1 MHFYGVAALVALLP
15 AFGSATCTR
24 CKSKAD
30 PLAASLM
37 QSKDNAGVSA
47 GANDC
52 GDSSFVK
59 ITQSDRPVV
68 ADCQQLVKNLAGDKQ
83 WVVTTGG
90 VQVAVYQTCKLTFD
104 DECDGDMLTC
114 SCVGAFNAV
123 SFGGNSIIGNADVID
138 LINDSINKFQ
148 DNGYL
153 GAKGSYNMYVASSG
167 SVPCTSAKTTDKQVR
182 VDWTIS
188 HP

>member
-1 MHFYGVAALVALLP
+1 MHFSGIAALIALLP
-15 AFGSATCTR
+15 ALGSATCTR
-24 CKSKAD
+24 CKSNAD

-37 QSKDNAGVSA
+37 QSNGNAGVSA

-59 ITQSDRPVV
+59 ITQSNRPVV
-68 ADCQQLVKNLAGDKQ
+68 ADCQQLVSNLAGDKQ
-83 WVVTTGG
+83 WVVTTDGI
-90 VQVAVYQTCKLTFD
+90 QVAVYGTC
-104 DECDGDMLTC
+104 
-114 SCVGAFNAV
+114 AFNAV

-138 LINDSINKFQ
+138 LINDSIEKFQ

-167 SVPCTSAKTTDKQVR
+167 SVPCTSARSTDKQVR